1 MVQRNNTEA
10 NNNQGDGS
18 TTTTT
23 TTSTTTT
30 TNTLPTTGDQ
40 QQQRPR
46 PTNTVYKSGPLLLSS
61 KGLGG
66 WITWKKRWFILTR
79 TSLVFFRSD
88 PSVTQRGG
96 EVNLTLGGIDLNN
109 SGSVVVRE
117 DKKLITVLF
126 PDGRD
131 GRAFTLKAETSEDL
145 SEWKTALETA
155 LAQAPSA
162 ALVMGQNAIFRNDQA
177 ETVEGG
183 FDQWGKDKQA
193 ARSLVV
199 GRPIL
204 LALEDID
211 GTPSFLEKAL
221 KFMEEH
227 GFRVEGIL
235 RQAADVDDVER
246 RIKEYEQGK
255 DEFSPEEDAHIIADC
270 IKYVLRELPSSPVP
284 AACCNAL
291 VEACKTDRGGRV
303 KAMRA
308 AISQTFPEPNR
319 LLLHR
324 ILKMMQV
331 VASHK
336 AENRMSTSAVA
347 ACMAPLLLRPLLAGD
362 CELENDFT
370 LGGDGSVQL
379 LQAAAAANHA
389 QAICI
394 TLLEECNNI
403 FGDGDIQDGSSPE
416 LYSGTDE
423 SGTEDGDASD
433 EDEDEDGDEDDG
445 SDHDSQF
452 DPDAESEED
461 LEDAS
466 RTASE
471 SSGDEEDLYDN
482 KVSEGSNLDL
492 PSPEAQ
498 ISLQDNQSRKT
509 SSSQTQDSLSQSAN
523 AQGNN
528 SLLNQKNNSSAVRGR
543 GSPKSVGDPPP
554 SPGILPSA
562 NSTCSGPRPRDS
574 PKKLGD
580 PPVSPGLPPHSPNT
594 NSVSKPYDSVV
605 ISRRPTVLGR
615 TPAKKNLSMESIDF
629 PIEEEAEI
637 QRLEDAKTELQN
649 KIAKEAKENA
659 SLHVSLERRKEALRE
674 RRIALEQDVKRLQE
688 QFQKERELRAAM
700 EAALNMSSGRLPI
713 SSNIDKKTKAELEA
727 ISLAEADVNNL
738 KQKVSDLHEQLN
750 KQRETSICESCG
762 QQQQKPN
769 FQAGQKGQRKTDEA
783 KPALPLH
790 ESSKQ
795 REDSSSSEENDKV
808 RTHKTTPS
816 PKKISSKKQHKDLAR
831 KDCNISVGSGS
842 SSVEPPAEAP
852 ITSSSNK
859 LVAQSEDASEGDSEK
874 LRTQETSSASKK
886 QSAQKQQT
894 DSSSQDNNKPASSS
908 SGETGVSTLNSKKA
922 GSKIEA
928 AASTSSA
935 LSKLTTRLN
944 FLKERRTQIV
954 NELHNIETSR
964 GIDSSNSQSPSTP
977 PRRTNSR

>member
-1 MVQRNNTEA
+1 
-10 NNNQGDGS
+10 
-18 TTTTT
+18 
-23 TTSTTTT
+23 
-30 TNTLPTTGDQ
+30 
-40 QQQRPR
+40 
-46 PTNTVYKSGPLLLSS
+46 
-61 KGLGG
+61 
-66 WITWKKRWFILTR
+66 
-79 TSLVFFRSD
+79 
-88 PSVTQRGG
+88 SVTQRGG

-109 SGSVVVRE
+109 SGSIVVRE

-145 SEWKTALETA
+145 SEWKTALETS
-155 LAQAPSA
+155 LAQAPSV
-162 ALVMGQNAIFRNDQA
+162 ALVMGQNAIFRNDLA

-221 KFMEEH
+221 KFMEEY
-227 GFRVEGIL
+227 GFKVEGIL

-308 AISQTFPEPNR
+308 AISKTFPEPNR
-319 LLLHR
+319 HLLHR
-324 ILKMMQV
+324 ILRMMQV
-331 VASHK
+331 IASHK

-423 SGTEDGDASD
+423 SGTEDGEASD

-471 SSGDEEDLYDN
+471 SSGNEDDLCDN
-482 KVSEGSNLDL
+482 KVSEGSNLDFA
-492 PSPEAQ
+492 SPEAQ
-498 ISLQDNQSRKT
+498 ISLQDDQRSRKT
-509 SSSQTQDSLSQSAN
+509 SSQTQDSLSQSAN
-523 AQGNN
+523 AQGNI
-528 SLLNQKNNSSAVRGR
+528 SLQNQKNNSSAVRRR

-554 SPGILPSA
+554 SPGILPNA
-562 NSTCSGPRPRDS
+562 NSTCSGPRARDS

-580 PPVSPGLPPHSPNT
+580 PPASPGLPPHSPNT
-594 NSVSKPYDSVV
+594 NSVSKPFDSMV
-605 ISRRPTVLGR
+605 ITRRPTVLGR

-674 RRIALEQDVKRLQE
+674 RRIALEQDVKRLQD
-688 QFQKERELRAAM
+688 QFHKERELRAAM
-700 EAALNMSSGRLPI
+700 EAGLNMSLGRLPI

-769 FQAGQKGQRKTDEA
+769 IQAGQKDQRKVDEA
-783 KPALPLH
+783 KAALPLH
-790 ESSKQ
+790 ESTKQ
-795 REDSSSSEENDKV
+795 REDSSSSEENEKV

-816 PKKISSKKQHKDLAR
+816 AKKISSKKQHKDSAR
-831 KDCNISVGSGS
+831 KGSNIYVDSGS
-842 SSVEPPAEAP
+842 SSMEPAAEAP

-859 LVAQSEDASEGDSEK
+859 LVAQSEDASEGDCDR

-894 DSSSQDNNKPASSS
+894 NSSSQDNDKPGSAPSS
-908 SGETGVSTLNSKKA
+908 SGETGGSTLNSKKA

-928 AASTSSA
+928 AVTTSSA

-954 NELHNIETSR
+954 NELYNIETSR
-964 GIDSSNSQSPSTP
+964 GADSSNSQSPNTP

>member
-1 MVQRNNTEA
+1 MVQRNNSEA

-18 TTTTT
+18 TTT
-23 TTSTTTT
+23 STT
-30 TNTLPTTGDQ
+30 NAPPTTGDQ

-46 PTNTVYKSGPLLLSS
+46 QTNTVYKSGPLLLSS

-145 SEWKTALETA
+145 SEWKTALESA

-221 KFMEEH
+221 KFMEEY
-227 GFRVEGIL
+227 GCRVEGVL

-319 LLLHR
+319 HLLHR

-331 VASHK
+331 IASHK

-403 FGDGDIQDGSSPE
+403 FGDVDTQDGSSPD

-423 SGTEDGDASD
+423 SGTEDGEASD
-433 EDEDEDGDEDDG
+433 EDEDEDEDDG

-471 SSGDEEDLYDN
+471 SSGNDEDSDDN

-492 PSPEAQ
+492 GSPEAL
-498 ISLQDNQSRKT
+498 INSRENQK
-509 SSSQTQDSLSQSAN
+509 SQTQVSLSQSAK
-523 AQGNN
+523 AQSSS
-528 SLLNQKNNSSAVRGR
+528 SLQNQKNNNSSAVRGR

-554 SPGILPSA
+554 SPGIRPNA
-562 NSTCSGPRPRDS
+562 NSMCSAPRARDS
-574 PKKLGD
+574 PRKLGD
-580 PPVSPGLPPHSPNT
+580 PPVSPGLPPNSDNSLLTPNT
-594 NSVSKPYDSVV
+594 NSVNKSFESVV
-605 ISRRPTVLGR
+605 ITRRPTVLGR

-637 QRLEDAKTELQN
+637 QRLEDTKTELQN

-659 SLHVSLERRKEALRE
+659 NLHVSLEKRKEALRE
-674 RRIALEQDVKRLQE
+674 RRIALEQDVKRLQD
-688 QFQKERELRAAM
+688 QFHKERELRAAM
-700 EAALNMSSGRLPI
+700 EAGLNMPAGRLSI
-713 SSNIDKKTKAELEA
+713 SSNIDKKTRAELEA

-769 FQAGQKGQRKTDEA
+769 FQAGQKDRQKVPEA
-783 KPALPLH
+783 TAPLSLH

-795 REDSSSSEENDKV
+795 REEDSSSSEENEKV
-808 RTHKTTPS
+808 RTHKKTPS
-816 PKKISSKKQHKDLAR
+816 AKKISSQKQHKDSDR
-831 KDCNISVGSGS
+831 KDSKKSSGSGS
-842 SSVEPPAEAP
+842 SVEPSAGAP
-852 ITSSSNK
+852 ITCSSHK
-859 LVAQSEDASEGDSEK
+859 LVANSEDASEEDCE
-874 LRTQETSSASKK
+874 RTQETSSATKK
-886 QSAQKQQT
+886 QSTVKQQT
-894 DSSSQDNNKPASSS
+894 DSSSQDSNKPGSASSS
-908 SGETGVSTLNSKKA
+908 SGETGGSSLNSKKA

-964 GIDSSNSQSPSTP
+964 GADSSNSQSPNIPT
-977 PRRTNSR
+977 RRTNSR

>member
-10 NNNQGDGS
+10 NNNQ
-18 TTTTT
+18 
-23 TTSTTTT
+23 
-30 TNTLPTTGDQ
+30 
-40 QQQRPR
+40 
-46 PTNTVYKSGPLLLSS
+46 VYKSGPLLLSS
-61 KGLGG
+61 KGC
-66 WITWKKRWFILTR
+66 TDCFI
-79 TSLVFFRSD
+79 FQ
-88 PSVTQRGG
+88 SVTQRGG

-183 FDQWGKDKQA
+183 GKDKQA

-221 KFMEEH
+221 KFMEEY
-227 GFRVEGIL
+227 GFKVEGIL

-308 AISQTFPEPNR
+308 AISKTFPEPNR
-319 LLLHR
+319 HLLHR
-324 ILKMMQV
+324 ILRMMQV
-331 VASHK
+331 IASHK

-423 SGTEDGDASD
+423 SGTEDGEASD

-471 SSGDEEDLYDN
+471 SSGNEEDLYDN
-482 KVSEGSNLDL
+482 KVSEGSNLDFA
-492 PSPEAQ
+492 SPEAQ
-498 ISLQDNQSRKT
+498 ISLRDDQRSRKT
-509 SSSQTQDSLSQSAN
+509 SSQIQDSLSQSAN
-523 AQGNN
+523 AQGNS
-528 SLLNQKNNSSAVRGR
+528 SLQIQKNNSSAVRGR

-554 SPGILPSA
+554 SPGILPNA
-562 NSTCSGPRPRDS
+562 NSTCSGPRARDS

-580 PPVSPGLPPHSPNT
+580 PPASPGLPPHSPNT
-594 NSVSKPYDSVV
+594 NSVSKPFDSVV
-605 ISRRPTVLGR
+605 IIRRPTVLGR

-674 RRIALEQDVKRLQE
+674 RRIALEQDVKRLQD
-688 QFQKERELRAAM
+688 QFHKERELRAAM
-700 EAALNMSSGRLPI
+700 EAGLNMSSGRSPI

-738 KQKVSDLHEQLN
+738 KHKVSDLHEQLN
-750 KQRETSICESCG
+750 KQREISICESCG

-769 FQAGQKGQRKTDEA
+769 FQAGQKDQRKVAEA
-783 KPALPLH
+783 TAALPLH

-795 REDSSSSEENDKV
+795 REDSSSSEENEKV
-808 RTHKTTPS
+808 STHKTTAS
-816 PKKISSKKQHKDLAR
+816 AKKISSKKQHNDSAR
-831 KDCNISVGSGS
+831 KDSNISVGSGS

-859 LVAQSEDASEGDSEK
+859 LVAQSEDASEENCDK

-886 QSAQKQQT
+886 QSAQKQQADPSSL
-894 DSSSQDNNKPASSS
+894 DSNKPGSASSS
-908 SGETGVSTLNSKKA
+908 SAETGGSTLNSKKA
-922 GSKIEA
+922 GSTIEA
-928 AASTSSA
+928 AVSTSSA

-954 NELHNIETSR
+954 NELYNIETSR
-964 GIDSSNSQSPSTP
+964 GADSSKSQSPNTP